1 MPLTDAQIKALQPRL
16 ARYLI
21 TDGRGLS
28 LDVLPS
34 GLKSWM
40 YRYRQDGVYAK
51 VTLGRYPDLTLK
63 AARDKRD
70 ELAAQVVTGRSPAEE
85 KKARREGRGGN
96 PTVRDF
102 GDRYYRE

>member
-28 LDVLPS
+28 LDVLAS
-34 GLKSWM
+34 GVKSWM
-40 YRYRQDGVYAK
+40 YRYRQDGAYGK

-70 ELAAQVVTGRSPAEE
+70 ELAAQVVTRRGTPSPPPAFCET
-85 KKARREGRGGN
+85 RLGHN
-96 PTVRDF
+96 TMTHVRMCL
-102 GDRYYRE
+102 